1 MVVNASGALQD
12 GSRDS
17 LTGIHETAIAAMLEA
32 LRGRGTRFIQIS
44 AAGVSDTAPTEFF
57 RSKARGEALLTRSDL
72 DWIILRPT
80 LVIGAQAY
88 GGTALLRAFAAVPL
102 LSPRV
107 LPDSP
112 VQTVAVADVARAV
125 VQAARGEI
133 ATRTIADLTEAEPR
147 SFAATVAAVRTWLG
161 FPPWRASVAV
171 PRPLLRA
178 LAAGADALGWLGW
191 RPPLRT
197 TAIRTLEAGILGDPA
212 AWLAAGGQPCR
223 PLEATLADL
232 PATLQ
237 ERWFARLYLLLP
249 LSVAT
254 LSLFWLASGAIGL
267 WQRDAA
273 ASVAD
278 RARPR
283 RPARRRWSWSAA
295 PSSTW
300 RSASRSSAG
309 PGRAPPASPWR
320 ARRSP
325 TSPAPRIVAPQLWAD
340 PLGPLLK
347 VLPSIVLGLQ
357 TAAILDER

>member
-1 MVVNASGALQD
+1 M
-12 GSRDS
+12 
-17 LTGIHETAIAAMLEA
+17 
-32 LRGRGTRFIQIS
+32 
-44 AAGVSDTAPTEFF
+44 
-57 RSKARGEALLTRSDL
+57 
-72 DWIILRPT
+72 
-80 LVIGAQAY
+80 
-88 GGTALLRAFAAVPL
+88 PL

-112 VQTVAVADVARAV
+112 VQTVAATDVARAV

-133 ATRTIADLTEAEPR
+133 APRTIADLTEAEPR

-178 LAAGADALGWLGW
+178 LAVGADALGWLGW

-197 TAIRTLEAGILGDPA
+197 TAIRTLEAGVLGDPA

-223 PLEATLADL
+223 PLEATLADR

-273 ASVAD
+273 AAVLVG
-278 RARPR
+278 RGL
-283 RPARRRWSWSAA
+283 AA
-295 PSSTW
+295 PLAAVVVVGGALVDLALGLAILCRPW
-300 RSASRSSAG
+300 ARAACLAMAG
-309 PGRAPPASPWR
+309 TALAYLAGA
-320 ARRSP
+320 
-325 TSPAPRIVAPQLWAD
+325 TIVAPHLWAD